1 MVKPFLFKRIVLAGE
16 KMDVTDLEDLIPE
29 EISGICGLLAPF
41 VAYVFITISILI
53 NRSWF
58 NWADYALSHLGEAG
72 TPYNYVFNAGLIIT
86 GILGIIFL
94 FGMIQFVE
102 DWTGY
107 YGLAFLGAGMVFLI
121 LVGVF
126 PMGRGPHF
134 WVSVLFFVTSLSG
147 ITAFGVDQ
155 IWDLVEPVWGTF
167 ILSSVVLS
175 IAMVGL
181 ITTIPYE
188 IGAAIPEFIGT
199 IPIMQFVLVFSA
211 RMYLE

>member
-1 MVKPFLFKRIVLAGE
+1 
-16 KMDVTDLEDLIPE
+16 MDLTDLEDLIPE
-29 EISGICGLLAPF
+29 EITGACGLLAPF
-41 VAYVFITISILI
+41 IAYMFIAISIII

-58 NWADYALSHLGEAG
+58 NWADYALSHLGEVG
-72 TPYNYVFNAGLIIT
+72 TSYNYIFNAGLIIA
-86 GILGIIFL
+86 GILGIIFV
-94 FGMIQFVE
+94 FGLLEYVE
-102 DWTGY
+102 DITGY
-107 YGLAFLGAGMVFLI
+107 YGVVFIGAGMVFLI
-121 LVGVF
+121 LVGLF

-134 WVSVLFFVTSLSG
+134 WVSVLFFITSLSG

-175 IAMVGL
+175 IATVGL
-181 ITTIPYE
+181 VTTIPYE

-199 IPIMQFVLVFSA
+199 IPIMQFTLVFGA